1 MSLPR
6 IESCMDRQTHAVRVH
21 DDLYEVVRTLIDE
34 SVTGAVVVDEQGIP
48 VGVISEAECL
58 KLLSE
63 GDEHRAPQGTV
74 EDFMAEIIT
83 VRPEMNIYHVAGLFN
98 ANPTMRR
105 FAVVD
110 DDGRLI
116 AVVTRK
122 DILKLVHSQLM
133 QAAIKNLS

>member
-1 MSLPR
+1 MTLPR
-6 IESCMDRQTHAVRVH
+6 IESCMDRQTHAVRVD

-34 SVTGAVVVDEQGIP
+34 TVTGAIVVDDAGSP
-48 VGVISEAECL
+48 VGMITEAECL

-63 GDEHRAPQGTV
+63 GSDNKAPHGTV
-74 EDFMAEIIT
+74 KDFMTEVVT

-98 ANPTMRR
+98 MHPTRRR

-110 DDGRLI
+110 ADGKLV

-122 DILKLVHSQLM
+122 DILKLVHRELM
-133 QAAIKNLS
+133 VSPAAAL